1 MSEQHGFWS
10 PVARFFLVIVA
21 IFAVVPSS
29 YAVPSF
35 ARQTGEPCS
44 ACHTSYPGLT
54 SFGRMFKLNG
64 YTISAEKQVGQ
75 KASDSASGLSL
86 NAIPNLSLILQVGE
100 TGVRKDVP
108 GEKNPNANFPKEA
121 GLYYAG
127 RIADKVGA
135 FLQLTYSAEDGN
147 TGMDMSDI
155 RYVTHATF
163 AGKDTL
169 LGIDLNNG
177 PSFEDVWNSTP
188 GYSWPYVEN
197 DAPATPEI
205 PFMASDPVLTNV
217 VGLGGYTYWN
227 NQFYAYAGFYQAASQ
242 GNTPPSGDAVS
253 GTAPYVRLAW
263 TPVDN
268 FEVGAF
274 GFVAKYKPD
283 SGNGAWSG
291 PVEKYQDYGVDAQ
304 YQIVN
309 ANNTWTVHARE
320 IHEIHSGLDNI
331 AGLIGYT
338 GNDSISADFMQ
349 VDVEY
354 LYAYRY
360 GASAGLFYN
369 TGDRST
375 YYGLIN
381 SSNDGLGYRPNA
393 KPETSGA
400 TMEVDYFPYENI
412 RLSAQLT
419 LYDKFHGSSSNYDG
433 FGRSASDNDTL
444 LVNALI
450 GF

>member
-1 MSEQHGFWS
+1 MSLPQLKL
-10 PVARFFLVIVA
+10 PPLVRFVLVIVA
-21 IFAVVPSS
+21 SLAAVPSS

-64 YTISAEKQVGQ
+64 YTISTEKQVSQ
-75 KASDSASGLSL
+75 KSSSTVSGLSF
-86 NAIPNLSLILQVGE
+86 NVIPNLSLVLQAGE
-100 TGVRKDVP
+100 TGIKKDVP
-108 GEKNPNANFPKEA
+108 GNKNPDASFPKEA

-135 FLQLTYSAEDGN
+135 FLQLTYTAEDGS
-147 TGMDMSDI
+147 TSMDMSDI
-155 RYVTHATF
+155 RYVTHGTL

-169 LGIDLNNG
+169 FGIDLNNG

-188 GYSWPYVEN
+188 GYGWPYVEN
-197 DAPATPEI
+197 NAPATPEV
-205 PFMASDPVLTNV
+205 PFMASDAVQTNV

-227 NQFYAYAGFYQAASQ
+227 NQLYAFAGLYQAASQ
-242 GNTPPSGDAVS
+242 GNTPPNGDAIS

-263 TPVDN
+263 TPIDN

-274 GFVAKYKPD
+274 GFVSKYKGD
-283 SGNGAWSG
+283 NSGSWAG
-291 PVEKYQDYGVDAQ
+291 PVQKYQDYGVDAQ
-304 YQIVN
+304 YQIFG
-309 ANNTWTVHARE
+309 ASSTWTFHARE

-349 VDVEY
+349 IDAEY
-354 LYAYRY
+354 LHAFRY
-360 GASAGLFYN
+360 GASVGLFYN

-375 YYGLIN
+375 YYGLVD
-381 SSNDGLGYRPNA
+381 STNDGMGYRPNA

-400 TMEVDYFPYENI
+400 TLEADYFPYENI

-433 FGRSASDNDTL
+433 FGRSASDNDTFL
-444 LVNALI
+444 INALI